1 MSIKK
6 RIENDQT
13 VYDVFVKVR
22 DKAGRQK
29 ARRKLGIKSERDAIK
44 IEMDLKAELEAF
56 RSKTLWSAWVQHC
69 LEQSRLEY
77 KYSTWFN
84 YKCLLDKWVNPR
96 WSSRFIDE
104 ITPADVHDLVFNL
117 VDGVSFWHRRNILKH
132 VRRIFGRAVDEGIIV
147 RNPAAKIKVKVPQAV
162 QKVLNPVEIERLLCE
177 AKTVNHSYYEVWTL
191 ALLTGMRSGELYALK
206 WADIDMVSN
215 FIHVTKAWTSKDG
228 FGPTKSAKNRVV
240 PISSECK
247 KFLSELKLK
256 RGAEEFILPRIE
268 TWTRGSQANVLRT
281 FCQGIGITS
290 VKFHDLRATFIT
302 QMLKQGV
309 SLARVMAIVG
319 HSELKTTQG
328 YLRLCGQDLAG
339 ATEELGIRLPEAN
352 PGKVLSLNQRF
363 TK

>member
-1 MSIKK
+1 MSIKE

-117 VDGVSFWHRRNILKH
+117 VDGVSFWHRQY
-132 VRRIFGRAVDEGIIV
+132 
-147 RNPAAKIKVKVPQAV
+147 P
-162 QKVLNPVEIERLLCE
+162 
-177 AKTVNHSYYEVWTL
+177 KT
-191 ALLTGMRSGELYALK
+191 RSPYF
-206 WADIDMVSN
+206 WPS
-215 FIHVTKAWTSKDG
+215 
-228 FGPTKSAKNRVV
+228 
-240 PISSECK
+240 
-247 KFLSELKLK
+247 
-256 RGAEEFILPRIE
+256 
-268 TWTRGSQANVLRT
+268 
-281 FCQGIGITS
+281 
-290 VKFHDLRATFIT
+290 
-302 QMLKQGV
+302 
-309 SLARVMAIVG
+309 
-319 HSELKTTQG
+319 
-328 YLRLCGQDLAG
+328 CG
-339 ATEELGIRLPEAN
+339 
-352 PGKVLSLNQRF
+352 
-363 TK
+363 